1 MFRTLRSDESGL
13 LAYVLFMLGGIFVG
27 PLEAVL
33 GLAAY
38 WLLTDDETSEDDTRP
53 REQSAR

>member
-1 MFRTLRSDESGL
+1 MSETVEPDDYGMLVYF
-13 LAYVLFMLGGIFVG
+13 LFFLGAIFVG

-38 WLLTDDETSEDDTRP
+38 WLLRGDDEVSVN
-53 REQSAR
+53 